1 MSNGKTLA
9 GSHKSLDLAALFG
22 ASSAA
27 LTSAAASICCAGP
40 WALALLGVN
49 GAIIGAGIKP
59 YRIYLLAASVPLLAY
74 AYWRLQ
80 ACRRASVAGEAC
92 ATQVRPAQRITL
104 WIAIGLWI
112 GAIVIGLA
120 ADRYWL

>member
-9 GSHKSLDLAALFG
+9 GSVKSLDLAALFG

-40 WALALLGVN
+40 WALALLGIN
-49 GAIIGAGIKP
+49 GVILGAAIKP

-74 AYWRLQ
+74 AYWRLR
-80 ACRRASVAGEAC
+80 ASRRASVAGEAC
-92 ATQVRPAQRITL
+92 ATQVGPVQRITL
-104 WIAIGLWI
+104 WIAIGLWL
-112 GAIVIGLA
+112 GAIVISFA